1 MRISVITP
9 VYNGEKYIEET
20 VLSVLDAIGDS
31 NIEYLV
37 VDDGSNDQTL
47 EILSKFSNRIKIISK
62 PNGGE
67 SSAVNKGIENASGEF
82 LLVVSADDPLFTSA
96 IFDGITEYFDQHKE
110 VQVWYPDWQM
120 IDASGEVLKR
130 VTVPEYSE
138 ERLIGRFLCLPG
150 PGAFFRKSSALRI
163 GGRREKWKYV
173 GDYDFWLRISRLG
186 TMERR
191 PKVLAQWR
199 YHNESTSIGQRG
211 LRMFEERINVI
222 EEFIAGNELDSRL
235 IRMARSHALYF
246 ASLLVFYVPE
256 INAKKSL
263 FRAFALRRGLIE
275 EAQLKVVI
283 YILLTPLSAKLR
295 PFISRYLKL
304 FLRGRK

>member
-47 EILSKFSNRIKIISK
+47 EMLSNFSNRIKIISK

-67 SSAVNKGIENASGEF
+67 SSAVNEGIKNASGDF
-82 LLVVSADDPLFTSA
+82 LLVVSADDPLFTAA
-96 IFDGITEYFDQHKE
+96 IFDGVTEYFDRHKE

-120 IDASGEVLKR
+120 IDASGEVLKH
-130 VTVPEYSE
+130 VIVPEFSE

-150 PGAFFRKSSALRI
+150 PGAFFRKSSALSI

-199 YHNESTSIGQRG
+199 YYDESTSVGHRG

-222 EEFIAGNELDSRL
+222 EEFVTENEVNNKMR
-235 IRMARSHALYF
+235 RMARAHALYF
-246 ASLLVFYVPE
+246 ASLLVFHVPE
-256 INAKKSL
+256 VKAKRAL
-263 FRAFALRRGLIE
+263 LRAFFIRKGLIE
-275 EAQLKVVI
+275 ESQFRIIL
-283 YILLTPLSAKLR
+283 YILLTPFSTKLK
-295 PFISRYLKL
+295 PIISKYLPRL
-304 FLRGRK
+304 LRSRK

>member
-20 VLSVLDAIGDS
+20 VLSVLNAIGDS
-31 NIEYLV
+31 DIEYLV
-37 VDDGSNDQTL
+37 IDDGSTDRTL
-47 EILSKFSNRIKIISK
+47 EILSQFSKRIQVISK

-82 LLVVSADDPLFTSA
+82 LLVVSSDDPLFTSA
-96 IFDGITEYFDQHKE
+96 VFDGVPEYFDQHKDL
-110 VQVWYPDWQM
+110 QVWYPDWKM
-120 IDASGEVLKR
+120 IDASGEVLKI

-150 PGAFFRKSSALRI
+150 PGAFFRKSSALSI

-199 YHNESTSIGQRG
+199 YHDESTSIGQRG
-211 LRMFEERINVI
+211 LRMFEERLNVI
-222 EEFIAGNELDSRL
+222 EEFVNENEVNDKMK
-235 IRMARSHALYF
+235 RMARAHALYF
-246 ASLLVFYVPE
+246 ASLLVFHVPE
-256 INAKKSL
+256 VKAKRAL
-263 FRAFALRRGLIE
+263 LRAFFIRKGLIE
-275 EAQLKVVI
+275 ESQFRI
-283 YILLTPLSAKLR
+283 IFYILLTPFSTKLN
-295 PFISRYLKL
+295 PIISKYLPRL
-304 FLRGRK
+304 LRSRK

>member
-47 EILSKFSNRIKIISK
+47 EILSNFSNRIKIISK

-82 LLVVSADDPLFTSA
+82 LLVVSADDPLFTSE
-96 IFDGITEYFDQHKE
+96 IFDGVPEYFDQHKE
-110 VQVWYPDWQM
+110 LQVWYPDWQM
-120 IDASGEVLKR
+120 INASGEILKR
-130 VTVPEYSE
+130 VIVPEYSE

-150 PGAFFRKSSALRI
+150 PGAFFRKSSALSI
-163 GGRREKWKYV
+163 DGRREKWKYV

-186 TMERR
+186 TLERR
-191 PKVLAQWR
+191 PEVLAQWR
-199 YHNESTSIGQRG
+199 FHDESASIGQRG
-211 LRMFEERINVI
+211 FRMFDERISVI
-222 EEFIAGNELDSRL
+222 EEFVNDYEIENKMK
-235 IRMARSHALYF
+235 RMARAHALYF
-246 ASLLVFYVPE
+246 ASLLVFHVPE
-256 INAKKSL
+256 IKAKKAL
-263 FRAFALRRGLIE
+263 LRAFFIRRGLIE
-275 EAQLKVVI
+275 ESQIRIIL
-283 YILLTPLSAKLR
+283 YILLTPFSTKLR
-295 PFISRYLKL
+295 PIISKYVPRL
-304 FLRGRK
+304 LRSRK

>member
-20 VLSVLDAIGDS
+20 VLSVLNAIGDS

-37 VDDGSNDQTL
+37 VDDGSTDQTL
-47 EILSKFSNRIKIISK
+47 EILSNFSNRLKIISK

-67 SSAVNKGIENASGEF
+67 SSAVNQGIENASGEF
-82 LLVVSADDPLFTSA
+82 LLVVSADDPLFTSE
-96 IFDGITEYFDQHKE
+96 IFDGVCEYFDQHKE
-110 VQVWYPDWQM
+110 LQVWYPDWQM
-120 IDASGEVLKR
+120 IDASGHILKR

-150 PGAFFRKSSALRI
+150 PGAFFRKSGALCV
-163 GGRREKWKYV
+163 GGRQEKWKYV

-191 PKVLAQWR
+191 PEVLAQWR
-199 YHNESTSIGQRG
+199 YHDESTSVGQRG

-222 EEFIAGNELDSRL
+222 EEFVNENKVENRVK
-235 IRMARSHALYF
+235 RMARAHALYF
-246 ASLLVFYVPE
+246 ASLLVFHVPE
-256 INAKKSL
+256 IRAKKSL
-263 FRAFALRRGLIE
+263 IRAFILRRGLIE
-275 EAQLKVVI
+275 EAQLRVVI
-283 YILLTPLSAKLR
+283 YILLTPYSAKLK
-295 PFISRYLKL
+295 PFISRYLKP
-304 FLRGRK
+304 FLKGRK